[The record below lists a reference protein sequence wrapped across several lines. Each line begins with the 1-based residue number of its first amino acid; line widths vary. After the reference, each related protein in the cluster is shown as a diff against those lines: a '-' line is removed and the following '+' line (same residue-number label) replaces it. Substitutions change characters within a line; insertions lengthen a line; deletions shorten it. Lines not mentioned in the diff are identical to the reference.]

1 MEKSFSD
8 LKAEVE
14 AGGVVQYRGRTAST
28 VAELETIKDYPDDSA
43 SLSVTSYDHGGQE
56 VISASPA
63 FDEVGSLSQP
73 FSTEVV
79 TANKPSAD
87 KPGPTTVS
95 TTDAPKP
102 K

>member
-8 LKAEVE
+8 LKADVE

-28 VAELETIKDYPDDSA
+28 VAELETIKDYPDGSDS
-43 SLSVTSYDHGGQE
+43 VGVMTYDHGGQE
-56 VISASPA
+56 VIPASPA
-63 FDEVGSLSQP
+63 FDEVGARSQP
-73 FSTEVV
+73 FSAEIV
-79 TANKPSAD
+79 TDNKPSAD

-95 TTDAPKP
+95 TTDTPKT

>member
-63 FDEVGSLSQP
+63 FDEVGSRSQP
-73 FSTEVV
+73 FSTDVIENEPVKDEPVEDESEPTPV
-79 TANKPSAD
+79 TE
-87 KPGPTTVS
+87 
-95 TTDAPKP
+95 
-102 K
+102 